1 MTETGSPPPP
11 APPPAAVP
19 AGRRPK
25 AWLPHSILALV
36 LFLPT
41 GLVALVYSL
50 RSRSQ
55 WAAGDA
61 RAARVAAARARTWSL
76 STIVVGLALLGLL
89 LILGLVYGS
98 ADLNN
103 YP

>member
-1 MTETGSPPPP
+1 MTETGSPQPSS
-11 APPPAAVP
+11 PPPAAAP
-19 AGRRPK
+19 AGHRPK

-41 GLVALVYSL
+41 GLVALFYSL

-61 RAARVAAARARTWSL
+61 RAARVAATRARTWSL
-76 STIVVGLALLGLL
+76 STIVVGLALLGLV

>member
-1 MTETGSPPPP
+1 MGG
-11 APPPAAVP
+11 
-19 AGRRPK
+19 GRY
-25 AWLPHSILALV
+25 AW
-36 LFLPT
+36 
-41 GLVALVYSL
+41 
-50 RSRSQ
+50 
-55 WAAGDA
+55 
-61 RAARVAAARARTWSL
+61 AARVAATRARTWSL